1 MAWSSQQFFSNRFET
16 KTYNK
21 KTYQNYNV
29 TGISTVRE
37 TIGTKIKNTVSVDH
51 MRSRFISF
59 KATGLRPSTEY
70 FGFFNGINVSAFMN
84 TSEGTGAFV
93 RWASLARTSPYLEVD
108 NIYGA
113 ATGYPSALGG
123 ATAKMLTDANG
134 AISGYFLL
142 PNTTGV
148 TTSSGNNL
156 RFKSGR
162 KTFTLLDIS
171 AYNINN
177 ATSIAEFIYESS
189 GVIEEVEESIRETR
203 VVQIGSASANR
214 DTEVVRDNQEY
225 PHVEFDENGVGH
237 VVWWKIIEE

>member
-1 MAWSSQQFFSNRFET
+1 M
-16 KTYNK
+16 
-21 KTYQNYNV
+21 
-29 TGISTVRE
+29 
-37 TIGTKIKNTVSVDH
+37 
-51 MRSRFISF
+51 SF
-59 KATGLRPSTEY
+59 PICNQRD
-70 FGFFNGINVSAFMN
+70 
-84 TSEGTGAFV
+84 
-93 RWASLARTSPYLEVD
+93 LEVD
-108 NIYGA
+108 NIYEA

-189 GVIEEVEESIRETR
+189 GVIEEVEESIRESR

-214 DTEVVRDNQEY
+214 DAEVVRDNQFEG
-225 PHVEFDENGVGH
+225 PGFSHNTDGDTWSGVG
-237 VVWWKIIEE
+237 IPDFNGGPENAG